1 MIVPPDQAG
10 PPIPTDDVER
20 GEPAERA
27 SGSERAI
34 LVAVGIM
41 LFLLLLAAIV
51 LPHSPV
57 AAEW

>member
-10 PPIPTDDVER
+10 PPIPTDDIER
-20 GEPAERA
+20 GEPGERA
-27 SGSERAI
+27 SGGERAI
-34 LVAVGIM
+34 LIAVGIV
-41 LFLLLLAAIV
+41 LLLLFACLIV